1 MVLLTSLM
9 HFHRIAWLGVGD
21 GVLSLIPALAERALR
36 RIMSWVYEHEFNG
49 WQGSGVCS
57 SGR

>member
-21 GVLSLIPALAERALR
+21 GVLSDPGIGGEGP
-36 RIMSWVYEHEFNG
+36 SKNHEL
-49 WQGSGVCS
+49 GV
-57 SGR
+57 